1 MYFEAML
8 LTNKILSVP
17 ILYLNYL
24 KPFTIKISYL
34 LRRKI
39 IIVFFSIAICQPA
52 FSQLRNN
59 INLEDHDNKPYHFGI
74 NLGINKSH
82 FLFSH
87 HPVFLERDTIMSVES
102 VNSTGI
108 NLAWL
113 VNLRM
118 SNHFDVRLHPLDLT
132 FSEKAFL
139 YSEKF
144 AEDSNLIS
152 KKVQSITMSFPVHIK
167 FSSDRINNF
176 KVYTIAGAK
185 FDYDL
190 ASNAGARNAEELIK
204 LNRKDLS
211 AEIGLGF
218 HFYFPVFVL
227 TPEIKLSGG
236 LINLHSRDPYLR
248 YSNVIDKINSKM
260 ITFSLTVE

>member
-1 MYFEAML
+1 MQNIEFRNL
-8 LTNKILSVP
+8 Q
-17 ILYLNYL
+17 
-24 KPFTIKISYL
+24 YL

-39 IIVFFSIAICQPA
+39 SILILGLGLCSPV
-52 FSQLRNN
+52 FSQLRNS
-59 INLEDHDNKPYHFGI
+59 INQEDHDDKPYHFGI
-74 NLGINKSH
+74 NLGVNKSH

-87 HPVFLERDTIMSVES
+87 HPLFLQRDTIMAVES
-102 VNSTGI
+102 INSTGI

-118 SNHFDVRLHPLDLT
+118 GEHFDLRLHPLDLT
-132 FSEKAFL
+132 FSEKNFL
-139 YSEKF
+139 Y
-144 AEDSNLIS
+144 AERFKGDSTLVE
-152 KKVQSITMSFPVHIK
+152 KKVQSITMSVPVHIK

-211 AEIGLGF
+211 VEIGLGF

-227 TPEIKLSGG
+227 TPEIKLSSG
-236 LINLHSRDPYLR
+236 LINLHSRDANLR
-248 YSNVIDKINSKM
+248 YSNVVDKINSKM

>member
-1 MYFEAML
+1 MQNIELRNMQ
-8 LTNKILSVP
+8 
-17 ILYLNYL
+17 
-24 KPFTIKISYL
+24 YL

-39 IIVFFSIAICQPA
+39 VLLIIGINFCVSPVFG
-52 FSQLRNN
+52 QLRDNV
-59 INLEDHDNKPYHFGI
+59 NLEDHDNKPYHFGI
-74 NLGINKSH
+74 NLGLNKSH

-87 HPVFLERDTIMSVES
+87 HPQFLERDTIMSVES
-102 VNSTGI
+102 INSTGI

-118 SNHFDVRLHPLDLT
+118 GEHFDLRLHPLDLT

-139 YSEKF
+139 YDENF
-144 AEDSNLIS
+144 TDDNANLVE

-176 KVYTIAGAK
+176 KVYTIGGAK

-190 ASNAGARNAEELIK
+190 ASNAGARKAEELIK
-204 LNRKDLS
+204 LKRTDVSIEL
-211 AEIGLGF
+211 GLGF

-227 TPEIKLSGG
+227 TPEIKLSNG
-236 LINLHSRDPYLR
+236 LFNLHARDADLR

>member
-1 MYFEAML
+1 MQNIEL
-8 LTNKILSVP
+8 RNKLH
-17 ILYLNYL
+17 
-24 KPFTIKISYL
+24 L

-39 IIVFFSIAICQPA
+39 IFLVGLNIYAIST
-52 FSQLRNN
+52 FGQLREN
-59 INLEDHDNKPYHFGI
+59 INLPDHDDKAYHFGI
-74 NLGINKSH
+74 NLGYNTSH

-87 HPVFLERDTIMSVES
+87 HPQFLERDTIMSAES
-102 VNSTGI
+102 INSSGI

-113 VNLRM
+113 VNLRIGE
-118 SNHFDVRLHPLDLT
+118 HFDLRLHPLDLT

-139 YSEKF
+139 YSENF
-144 AEDSNLIS
+144 TGESNVVE

-176 KVYTIAGAK
+176 KVYTIGGAK

-190 ASNAGARNAEELIK
+190 ASNAGARKAEDLIK
-204 LNRKDLS
+204 LNKTDVSIEL
-211 AEIGLGF
+211 GMGF

-227 TPEIKLSGG
+227 TPEIKLSNG
-236 LINLHSRDPYLR
+236 LFNLHSRDPHLR